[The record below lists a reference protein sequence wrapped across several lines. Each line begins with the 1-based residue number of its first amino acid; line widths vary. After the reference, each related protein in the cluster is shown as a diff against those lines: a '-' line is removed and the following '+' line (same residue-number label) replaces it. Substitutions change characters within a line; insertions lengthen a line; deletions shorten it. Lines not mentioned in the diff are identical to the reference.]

1 MKIAVVG
8 GKGGTGKTI
17 IATNLACTFSRRK
30 EKTLIADLDVDNP
43 CVLNTIRCIKTTL
56 VREEQVLRLKPRIDS
71 SKCNLCGRCIQV
83 CPEHALALIPDKGV
97 ILIETLCGGC
107 GCCVLVCDQGAI
119 VEDYVPEAVVRY
131 YSTEFFDVLVGELV
145 PGHRRSYVIIT
156 KIVEG
161 YRDLFNKYDVVVI
174 DSPPGTGA
182 GVFSILKNSDK
193 VVVVTEPTPVGI
205 SDFVKL
211 LKLLEKK
218 FSNKKTIVVINKS
231 TLNEDLTKKIE
242 DMCNRSSLPYVKI
255 PYSETIVYSY
265 VKGIPLM
272 IYEKTDQEVM
282 GVFYSMVEKLTG
294 K

>member
-43 CVLNTIRCIKTTL
+43 CVLNTIKCIKTTL

-119 VEDYVPEAVVRY
+119 VENYVPEAIVRY

-161 YRDLFNKYDVVVI
+161 YRDFFNKYDVVVI

-218 FSNKKTIVVINKS
+218 FNNKKTIVVINKS
-231 TLNEDLTKKIE
+231 TLNESLTKKIE
-242 DMCNRSSLPYVKI
+242 DMCNRNSLPYVKI

-265 VKGIPLM
+265 VKGIPLT
-272 IYEKTDQEVM
+272 IYEKTDREVM
-282 GVFYSMVEKLTG
+282 EVFYSIVEKLTG